1 MSYAPNPT
9 RVRAATRETPA
20 GHEAGRSRA
29 TSASA
34 GSRTG
39 ARGGGAEQGRRNG
52 GRARGRSY
60 EEARDWKQIAVV
72 ATGIAA
78 GAALGAGLA
87 LLFTD
92 QTGPER
98 RAGIAKRAR
107 RIGHDAE
114 QKWEDLA
121 FELKEA
127 ARTARDRFRLR
138 RARKQAAAEAAEAET
153 DPDD

>member
-9 RVRAATRETPA
+9 RIGNATRETSGA
-20 GHEAGRSRA
+20 
-29 TSASA
+29 
-34 GSRTG
+34 RTG
-39 ARGGGAEQGRRNG
+39 FRDRPSNGEGRGQRRTAGTAGKGRTTP
-52 GRARGRSY
+52 RGRSF

-78 GAALGAGLA
+78 GAAIGAGLA

-92 QTGPER
+92 ETGPER
-98 RAGIAKRAR
+98 RAGIARRAR
-107 RIGHDAE
+107 RFGHDAE

-127 ARTARDRFRLR
+127 ARAARDRIRLR
-138 RARKQAAAEAAEAET
+138 RARKAAADDETEA
-153 DPDD
+153 DD